1 MAIDPV
7 TSHGGAAAIGAA
19 AIYAWVKVGPVLIA
33 KLGGNGSNGNGNG
46 NGNGATLELKMQTV
60 MERVGSNMMGPI
72 NASVSR
78 MEAAMTRME
87 TNQNNMHSTLAAF
100 VAAEQAR
107 ALSDI
112 HRHGD

>member
-1 MAIDPV
+1 MIAIDPIA
-7 TSHGGAAAIGAA
+7 SHGTAAGLGAALLYAA
-19 AIYAWVKVGPVLIA
+19 MKVGPVLIA
-33 KLGGNGSNGNGNG
+33 KLNGGNNGNGNG
-46 NGNGATLELKMQTV
+46 NGNGASLELKMQSV
-60 MERVGSNMMGPI
+60 MERVGTTMMAPI

-78 MEAAMTRME
+78 MEAALTRME
-87 TNQNNMHSTLAAF
+87 TNQNNMNSTLTAF